1 MKFGLWDHVDQSD
14 KDLATQY
21 DERLDFVAAA
31 DKANFYCYHVAE
43 HHATPL
49 NLVPVPGIYLGA
61 VARMTENIRLGPLVY
76 LLPLYSPLR
85 LIEEISIL
93 DHLSHGRLDVGVGRG
108 VSPFELNFHNVDP
121 ETSREVFIEAI
132 EAVTEGLTHDR
143 LTHSGKHFSY
153 TDVPMELR
161 PHQQPHPP
169 LWYAST
175 SETGAK
181 WAGEMGFNFSTLGAM
196 EKAAQ
201 TISIYKEALAA
212 RGKPLLENP
221 DFEEGT
227 AIGVVRHVV
236 IADTMDEAVAAS
248 APAYNH
254 WYASLTKLER
264 DNVAGPRI
272 ATSMFEDVNEAIDK
286 GLVIVGPPDTVR
298 DALKDQFGRLDANY
312 YILGFFFGTLP
323 VENALRSLD
332 LFATEIMPEL
342 SAL

>member
-1 MKFGLWDHVDQSD
+1 
-14 KDLATQY
+14 
-21 DERLDFVAAA
+21 
-31 DKANFYCYHVAE
+31 
-43 HHATPL
+43 
-49 NLVPVPGIYLGA
+49 
-61 VARMTENIRLGPLVY
+61 
-76 LLPLYSPLR
+76 
-85 LIEEISIL
+85 
-93 DHLSHGRLDVGVGRG
+93 
-108 VSPFELNFHNVDP
+108 
-121 ETSREVFIEAI
+121 
-132 EAVTEGLTHDR
+132 
-143 LTHSGKHFSY
+143 
-153 TDVPMELR
+153 
-161 PHQQPHPP
+161 
-169 LWYAST
+169 
-175 SETGAK
+175 
-181 WAGEMGFNFSTLGAM
+181 
-196 EKAAQ
+196 
-201 TISIYKEALAA
+201 
-212 RGKPLLENP
+212 LENP